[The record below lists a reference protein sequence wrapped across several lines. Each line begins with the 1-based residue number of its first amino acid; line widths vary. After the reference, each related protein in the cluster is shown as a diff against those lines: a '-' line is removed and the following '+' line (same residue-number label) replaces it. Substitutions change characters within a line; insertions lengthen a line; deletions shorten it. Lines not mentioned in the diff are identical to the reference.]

1 MEAHDN
7 MMSILPRDL
16 ATTRAVVIGASGG
29 IGAAI
34 AVALGKAGA
43 EVILGG
49 RSRDRMTETAGRIS
63 ASGGVAHV
71 EEVDA
76 RDTGSISA
84 FAAAVVDRHGAPRT
98 LINCMGGALYKPAL
112 EVTPDE
118 WDDLHSTHL
127 RGSFFMCQAFAP
139 GMRDAG
145 YGKIVNMSSTW
156 AFTVA
161 EGRSVYASAKAG
173 LGHLTSALALEW
185 APYGVRV
192 NAIAPTTI
200 RTPRVEARLSAEPEA
215 EQYAVSRIPLGR
227 LGTTDDVVGP
237 TLFLTS
243 RASDFVT
250 GHTLLVDGGWV
261 TAK

>member
-1 MEAHDN
+1 MGLHAEADGT
-7 MMSILPRDL
+7 LPPDL
-16 ATTRAVVIGASGG
+16 ASAVAVVIGASGG
-29 IGAAI
+29 IGAAV
-34 AVALGKAGA
+34 AVGLGRCGA
-43 EVILGG
+43 EVVLGG
-49 RSRDRMTETAGRIS
+49 RSRDGMARTAEQVTAVGGR
-63 ASGGVAHV
+63 AHV
-71 EEVDA
+71 ETVDVRNTEEIA
-76 RDTGSISA
+76 R
-84 FAAAVVDRHGAPRT
+84 FAATVADGYGTPRV
-98 LINCMGGALYKPAL
+98 LVNSMGGALYKPAL
-112 EVTPDE
+112 DVTVEE

-127 RGSFFMCQAFAP
+127 RGAFFACQAFAP

-161 EGRSVYASAKAG
+161 HGRSVYASAKAG

-185 APYGVRV
+185 APFGIRV
-192 NAIAPTTI
+192 NAVAPTTV
-200 RTPRVEARLSAEPEA
+200 RTPRVEERLIAEPEA

-237 TLFLTS
+237 VLFLAGRS
-243 RASDFVT
+243 SDFVT